1 MGLDAEYSC
10 DINQIRFMLSS
21 ALFLIASYGAAVAAT
36 IAGFGSSA
44 LLIPLAFLF
53 MDIKTAVFVVAV
65 FHLFNNVFKIRMFW
79 KSINFKIFLL
89 FGIPSILMAFA
100 GAMLISVIPL
110 DVVKVVLGVFLIVY
124 AVYSFIKPE
133 FGLKKS
139 KPTAVVGGSLSGFLA
154 GLIGLGGAIRGAFLT
169 AFNLPKEIYVATS
182 AMIAVVID
190 TTRIPAYLI
199 TKAVQDDFYYIL
211 LPFLCVMAYF
221 GVRTGKVL
229 LQKINQDTFRRIV
242 SIALFAVGV
251 KILF

>member
-1 MGLDAEYSC
+1 M
-10 DINQIRFMLSS
+10 MLTS
-21 ALFLIASYGAAVAAT
+21 AFFLIGSYGAAVAAT
-36 IAGFGSSA
+36 LAGFGSST
-44 LLIPLAFLF
+44 LLIPVAVLF

-65 FHLFNNVFKIRMFW
+65 FHLLNNVFKIQLFR
-79 KSINFKIFLL
+79 KNIDFKLFLL
-89 FGIPSILMAFA
+89 FGIPSILTAFS
-100 GAMLISVIPL
+100 GAMLISGIPFN
-110 DVVKVVLGVFLIVY
+110 VVRIVLGMFLIVY
-124 AVYSFIKPE
+124 AVYSFIKPG

-139 KPTAVVGGSLSGFLA
+139 RPTAIVGGGLSGFLA

-190 TTRIPAYLI
+190 ATRIPTYLV
-199 TKAVQDDFYYIL
+199 TKTVQNNSYYVL

-242 SIALFAVGV
+242 SLALLAVGV

>member
-1 MGLDAEYSC
+1 M
-10 DINQIRFMLSS
+10 ILSS
-21 ALFLIASYGAAVAAT
+21 IIFLIASYGAAVAAT
-36 IAGFGSSA
+36 IAGFGSST
-44 LLIPLAFLF
+44 LLIPVAVLF

-65 FHLFNNVFKIRMFW
+65 FHLFNNVFKIRLFW
-79 KSINFKIFLL
+79 KSIDFKIFLL
-89 FGIPSILMAFA
+89 FGIPSILMAFT
-100 GAMLISVIPL
+100 GAMLISIIPL
-110 DVVKVVLGVFLIVY
+110 DVVKIVLGVFLIVY
-124 AVYSFIKPE
+124 AVYSFVQPK
-133 FGLKKS
+133 FGLKKA

-190 TTRIPAYLI
+190 TARVPTYLLTR
-199 TKAVQDDFYYIL
+199 TVQDSSYYVI

-229 LQKINQDTFRRIV
+229 LQKINQETFRRIV
-242 SIALFAVGV
+242 SIALFAVGG